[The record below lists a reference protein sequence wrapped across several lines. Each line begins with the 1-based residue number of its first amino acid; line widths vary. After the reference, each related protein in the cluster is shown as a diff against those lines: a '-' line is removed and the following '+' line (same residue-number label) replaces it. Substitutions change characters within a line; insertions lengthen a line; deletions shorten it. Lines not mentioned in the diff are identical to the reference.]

1 MENSFGNPRREP
13 AFERDLRRWRDARPQ
28 PRDIAFAN
36 TARVPLKGA
45 FSGVAR
51 LRWRT
56 KIGPSYRTMNRK
68 KWILALALLA
78 LALFMYASIIWK
90 LS

>member
-1 MENSFGNPRREP
+1 METP
-13 AFERDLRRWRDARPQ
+13 AASPPLSAIFADGATRAPQ

-51 LRWRT
+51 FRWRA
-56 KIGPSYRTMNRK
+56 KNGPSYRTMNRK

>member
-1 MENSFGNPRREP
+1 VIFADGATCAAN
-13 AFERDLRRWRDARPQ
+13 

-45 FSGVAR
+45 FSGGAGLCR
-51 LRWRT
+51 RA
-56 KIGPSYRTMNRK
+56 KIGPSYRTMNRR
-68 KWILALALLA
+68 KWMLALALLA

-90 LS
+90 MS